1 MGYGL
6 DWMVRECVL
15 KTRKYVQVMSSDV
28 KMQVTDIMLQVL
40 SCHVMMQVMSCH
52 HTSQCLNNNDTS
64 QYLNGLARNNRV
76 FCRGKAYRD
85 SSRYICTKTL
95 ARKEPNHDAPE
106 WPCHA

>member
-40 SCHVMMQVMSCH
+40 SCHVMMQVMSC
-52 HTSQCLNNNDTS
+52 D
-64 QYLNGLARNNRV
+64 
-76 FCRGKAYRD
+76 
-85 SSRYICTKTL
+85 
-95 ARKEPNHDAPE
+95 DASHVMPSYKSM
-106 WPCHA
+106 PQ